1 MTNKDPQSAEEM
13 KDNTEK
19 LNRERFLFFEEVFG
33 KAGIR
38 DDIAERIS
46 EEICTDNRF
55 IERLVDN
62 LVSRGIFQ
70 PRGEIYERVTLCN
83 LADVAFPKDFANQ
96 LERKRLT
103 ANNPEEWCR
112 LGRLFAYAGDKD
124 RAALCHRT
132 GFGLMSQATPE
143 LLVSLAEGIDP
154 KRDKAMVL
162 GCIDRVAEIILTG
175 DQALDN
181 PDRHDLTSED
191 PAGCAVLLDRA
202 CQAAIQCKEPGRAA
216 SLARAA
222 TALFER
228 CGLRHKLQNALG
240 SLADALTDLEDFEGA
255 LRTVERRRLVLS
267 AESDYMQ
274 VADCYKKM
282 AALSEKLG
290 NLENAGRYY
299 ELAIQVYE
307 SIIDPKNAALTAQLQ
322 GALFLRHG
330 RLDDCVDAYERSIEI
345 GSDLKDLVGY
355 GQLGVAKA
363 WEAMGNFST
372 AVKCTEAAVD
382 CFHALEMN
390 GLLANAKLECAYFS
404 VLLGRF
410 EKALEY
416 LGESRN
422 LAPSVSERGRYSQVE
437 GLISLGQDKEM
448 RALEKFRLAYM
459 RFQTEEDIDESARM
473 LIEIGH
479 FLNLENNSRE
489 RQWFFN
495 SLDILGELG
504 PELTPRIDVLRSR
517 IGKDGEMLQSLF
529 SEAANSEWTLFK
541 IEAAEAIAGW
551 ALDTSRPTLIT
562 RGVATALR
570 TLAELINRLDK
581 DDHASFSDTPLLHR
595 IVSMA
600 ESVRDKLHEQGN
612 VGETDSDATAK
623 ISPAFVIEG
632 LLAAVGYQP
641 PKKVE
646 EEVAINEDSG
656 DEKPAEEDL
665 IATKNEN
672 ADANSEEKTSSSAS
686 ETTDSE

>member
-1 MTNKDPQSAEEM
+1 M

-19 LNRERFLFFEEVFG
+19 INRERFLFFQTVFEN
-33 KAGIR
+33 AGIR
-38 DDIAERIS
+38 DDIAERICD
-46 EEICTDNRF
+46 EICRDNRF

-83 LADVAFPKDFANQ
+83 LENVDFPKDFANQ

-103 ANNPEEWCR
+103 ASNPEEWCR
-112 LGRLFAYAGDKD
+112 LGRLFAFVGDKD

-132 GFGLMSQATPE
+132 GFGQIPQATPE

-191 PAGCAVLLDRA
+191 PAGCAVILDRA
-202 CQAAIQCKEPGRAA
+202 CQAAIQCQEPGRAA

-240 SLADALTDLEDFEGA
+240 SLANALTDLEDYEGA

-282 AALSEKLG
+282 AALSEHLG
-290 NLENAGRYY
+290 NLENAGRYH

-330 RLDDCVDAYERSIEI
+330 RLDDSVDSYERSIEI
-345 GSDLKDLVGY
+345 GADLKDIVGF
-355 GQLGVAKA
+355 GHLGVSKA
-363 WEAMGNFST
+363 WEAMGSFST
-372 AVKCTEAAVD
+372 AVKCTETAID
-382 CFHALEMN
+382 CFDALEDN
-390 GLLANAKLECAYFS
+390 EQLAKAKLECAYYS
-404 VLLGRF
+404 VVLGRF
-410 EKALEY
+410 DRGRDL
-416 LGESRN
+416 LVESRQ
-422 LAPSVSERGRYSQVE
+422 LDPGLSESGRYAQVE
-437 GLISLGQDKEM
+437 GLLSLGKDREM
-448 RALEKFRLAYM
+448 RALEKLRTAYL
-459 RFQTEEDIDESARM
+459 RFQTEGNIDESARM

-489 RQWFFN
+489 RQWFYN
-495 SLDILGELG
+495 GLDLLGEIG

-517 IGKDGEMLQSLF
+517 IGRDGDMLQNLF
-529 SEAANSEWTLFK
+529 EEAANSEWTLFK
-541 IEAAEAIAGW
+541 IEAAEAIATW
-551 ALDTSRPTLIT
+551 ALDTSRPTLVT

-570 TLAELINRLDK
+570 TLAELINRLDS
-581 DDHASFSDTPLLHR
+581 DDHAGFSDTPLLHR

-600 ESVRDKLHEQGN
+600 ETVRDKIQQQGN
-612 VGETDSDATAK
+612 LTETDSDATAK

-632 LLAAVGYQP
+632 LLQAVGYQP
-641 PKKVE
+641 SAPKSKHR
-646 EEVAINEDSG
+646 DDDG
-656 DEKPAEEDL
+656 DEESETQSEED
-665 IATKNEN
+665 A
-672 ADANSEEKTSSSAS
+672 SEELVPSSQEKQDAGSEDDSSSRA
-686 ETTDSE
+686 DSE